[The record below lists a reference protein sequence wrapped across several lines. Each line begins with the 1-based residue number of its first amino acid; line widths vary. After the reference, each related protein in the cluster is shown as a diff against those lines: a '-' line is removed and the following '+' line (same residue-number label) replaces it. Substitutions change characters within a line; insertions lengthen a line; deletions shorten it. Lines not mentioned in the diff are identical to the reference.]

1 MSAKSEVKVLVAQ
14 SVQFFATPGT
24 IAFQAPLS
32 VGVPRQD
39 YRSGWPF
46 LPPGD
51 LPDPGMEPA
60 SPALAGGF
68 SIKPL
73 GKPCL
78 VFI

>member
-1 MSAKSEVKVLVAQ
+1 MLFVVCCLVAQ
-14 SVQFFATPGT
+14 SVQFFATSGT

-68 SIKPL
+68 SIKNPPESPR
-73 GKPCL
+73 KPHH
-78 VFI
+78 